1 MNTSD
6 FKKEPR
12 AAGWAATETANKEE
26 TMSSTAR
33 IGGRSTWTKIACV
46 VILSFA
52 WAVPST
58 ADIGDTDA
66 EVGVDVGLI
75 DSDFSGDTEFRFGL
89 RGGYFFTERFELEAQ
104 AWRAET
110 EIPSFDVSLT
120 AYLLNA
126 VFNFHP
132 RERIVPYVLVG
143 AGRAESSADRI
154 GPGRDLDFDSFAY
167 QVAAGSRFFFSSGG
181 RMAVRIELSMLFE
194 ETLDATR
201 EHLGLTAGLSW
212 RLGS

>member
-1 MNTSD
+1 MG
-6 FKKEPR
+6 F
-12 AAGWAATETANKEE
+12 A
-26 TMSSTAR
+26 AR
-33 IGGRSTWTKIACV
+33 ISGRSTWTKTAC
-46 VILSFA
+46 
-52 WAVPST
+52 AVALTLVLASPAT
-58 ADIGDTDA
+58 ADIGDSDA
-66 EVGVDVGLI
+66 EIGLDVGLVEL
-75 DSDFSGDTEFRFGL
+75 DFSGDTEVRFGV

-110 EIPSFDVSLT
+110 EIPGFDVSLT

-132 RERIVPYVLVG
+132 RERMVPYVLVG
-143 AGRAESSADRI
+143 AGRADAEADRV
-154 GPGRDLDFDSFAY
+154 GPGRDRDFDSFAY

-181 RMAVRIELSMLFE
+181 RTAVRLELSMLFE

-201 EHLGLTAGLSW
+201 EHLGLTVGLSW